1 MDFFNNFQCALTS
14 LAPLKRAPLDS
25 LMMTSLSVPPPPMK
39 RPLEMLTSLGPAP
52 IKRPFKAEALPAPKR
67 HQKSTSA
74 TSAPAPATAG
84 SAPAATVNIKS
95 DPSADDSSSS
105 KSSGSASSSADSSS
119 GEASGSDAGK
129 EETRAELPTDP
140 SKMTDPSKW
149 PAWIFCTRY
158 SDRPS
163 SGKYPLSSAT

>member
-1 MDFFNNFQCALTS
+1 MTS
-14 LAPLKRAPLDS
+14 VAPIKRAPLDS
-25 LMMTSLSVPPPPMK
+25 LMMTSLSVPPPPIK

-52 IKRPFKAEALPAPKR
+52 IKRPLKAEVPVAAKR
-67 HQKSTSA
+67 HQKSASVTSA
-74 TSAPAPATAG
+74 VS
-84 SAPAATVNIKS
+84 IKS
-95 DPSADDSSSS
+95 DPSADDSSS
-105 KSSGSASSSADSSS
+105 KSSSADSSS

-140 SKMTDPSKW
+140 SKMTDPAKW

-163 SGKYPLSSAT
+163 SGNFLEKLTSRSN